1 MPRSR
6 RSFLKGAGL
15 ATAVASAAPLALSLS
30 SPPEAGFGTVA
41 GAAPRGFAAGSFAL
55 ELDGKVAGVVAA
67 FQGGNVVADV
77 VEVSSGG
84 DGSFPGKSLGKL
96 HYEEI
101 TVEVPLSM
109 DAALWAWVDDMLKG
123 SASRRAG
130 AILFLDVNQNVTR
143 RLEFNRALL
152 TEVSIPA
159 LDAAS
164 KDAGQLRI
172 TFQPESTQLKPG
184 AGKLSS
190 PAATKQKLWHTANFR
205 LSVGSLPCGRVN
217 KIEALTIKQKVTEFR
232 EGTEREPQILP
243 GKLEF
248 PNLVCTFAAIDVSPW
263 QAFFDDFVLK
273 ENDRNE
279 DELGG
284 TLELMSPDLKTAL
297 ATLQFFH
304 LGIFRLAPEEL
315 PPSSTN
321 VQRFEASLYS
331 EGNRLFVGNLSLDSG
346 GG

>member
-15 ATAVASAAPLALSLS
+15 ATAVASAAPLALSLPS
-30 SPPEAGFGTVA
+30 GPPESGFDTVA
-41 GAAPRGFAAGSFAL
+41 AAGPRGFAAGSFAL

-77 VEVSSGG
+77 VEFSSG
-84 DGSFPGKSLGKL
+84 DGLLPRKSLGEL
-96 HYEEI
+96 HYEEVI
-101 TVEVPLSM
+101 IQVGLGM
-109 DAALWAWVDDMLKG
+109 DALLWAWVDDMLAG
-123 SASRRAG
+123 EASRRTG
-130 AILFLDVNQNVTR
+130 AILFLDTNQNVTR

-152 TEVSIPA
+152 TEVSLPPV
-159 LDAAS
+159 DAAS
-164 KDAGQLRI
+164 KDAGRLTI
-172 TFQPESTQLKPG
+172 KFQPESTQLKPG
-184 AGKLSS
+184 GGKLPS
-190 PAATKQKLWHTANFR
+190 PAAAKQKLWQTSNFR

-232 EGTEREPQILP
+232 EGNGREPQILP

-263 QAFFDDFVLK
+263 QAFFDDFVLA
-273 ENDRNE
+273 ENDGDD

-331 EGNRLFVGNLSLDSG
+331 EGNRLFVGNLSTDSG